1 MVMMKTL
8 DTCYNLNVSA
18 LGGSAI
24 FQGSTLSSTLG
35 KEWLLELFFAGEGVV
50 AARVGPNTNKLRLD
64 VQSRH
69 KILVSAPVP
78 LYLIGSLNW
87 V

>member
-1 MVMMKTL
+1 MVMT
-8 DTCYNLNVSA
+8 A

-24 FQGSTLSSTLG
+24 FQGFTLSSTLG

-64 VQSRH
+64 VQSRQGQARNSDLMH
-69 KILVSAPVP
+69 EEIQP
-78 LYLIGSLNW
+78 I
-87 V
+87 